1 MATISTNHSLVTI
14 EVSGNDGGQHRTL
27 PGILQECAGKSLIL
41 TSGQDIPASALVTVR
56 TQDRL
61 YLGEVLKAI
70 PEKGAKWTI
79 HVLTRRTLMI
89 V

>member
-1 MATISTNHSLVTI
+1 V
-14 EVSGNDGGQHRTL
+14 
-27 PGILQECAGKSLIL
+27 GKSPIL
-41 TSGQDIPASALVTVR
+41 TSGQDIPASVLVTVR